1 MPTTRV
7 YVQSEHFSDIK
18 LVEIDDKA
26 TVADLMRAALALLPA
41 GTDPSGLSLSIE
53 DDEAEDNDAASQRRI
68 KDLNPD
74 HGVCVHLRVHLHR
87 CKQVMVGVRFTG
99 RTEQHPF
106 RPATTIGR
114 IRQWAG
120 RRFGMK
126 AGDIAEHV
134 LQIAG
139 SNEQPNMDIHVGTLV
154 QHPNCS
160 IVFDLV
166 PAHRING

>member
-1 MPTTRV
+1 MSTIRV

-18 LVEIDDKA
+18 LVEIDDHA
-26 TVADLMRAALALLPA
+26 TIVDLKRAALTLLPA
-41 GTDPSGLSLSIE
+41 GTDPTGLSLSIE
-53 DDEAEDNDAASQRRI
+53 DDDVDDDEAASKRPL

-74 HGVCVHLRVHLHR
+74 RGVRVHLHR
-87 CKQVMVGVRFTG
+87 CKQVAVTVRFGG
-99 RTEQHPF
+99 RSEEHPF

-120 RRFGMK
+120 RRFGLK

-139 SNEQPNMDIHVGTLV
+139 SNEQPDMDTHVGTLV
-154 QHPNCS
+154 QHPRCA

>member
-1 MPTTRV
+1 MSSTRV
-7 YVQSEHFSDIK
+7 YVQSDHFSDIK
-18 LVEIDDKA
+18 LVEIDGHA
-26 TVADLMRAALALLPA
+26 TIADLKRAALALLPA
-41 GTDPSGLSLSIE
+41 GTDASGLWLSIE
-53 DDEAEDNDAASQRRI
+53 DDDAEDEDVQSQRRV
-68 KDLNPD
+68 KDLNPG
-74 HGVCVHLRVHLHR
+74 HGVRVHLHR
-87 CKQVMVGVRFTG
+87 CKQVTVGVRFGG
-99 RTEQHPF
+99 RTEQHSF

-120 RRFGMK
+120 HRFGMK
-126 AGDIAEHV
+126 DGDIAEHV

-139 SNEQPNMDIHVGTLV
+139 SNEQPDMDTHVGTLV

>member
-1 MPTTRV
+1 MSTIRV

-18 LVEIDDKA
+18 LVEVDDLA
-26 TVADLMRAALALLPA
+26 TVADLKRAALTLLPA
-41 GTDPSGLSLSIE
+41 STDPAGLSLSIE
-53 DDEAEDNDAASQRRI
+53 DDDADDNEAASKRCL

-74 HGVCVHLRVHLHR
+74 RGVRAHLHR
-87 CKQVMVGVRFTG
+87 CKQLAVTVRFGG
-99 RTEQHPF
+99 RTEEHPF

-120 RRFGMK
+120 RRFGLK
-126 AGDIAEHV
+126 AGDVAEHV

-139 SNEQPNMDIHVGTLV
+139 SNEQPDIDTHVGTLV
-154 QHPNCS
+154 RHPRCA

>member
-1 MPTTRV
+1 MSTIRV

-18 LVEIDDKA
+18 LVEVDDHA
-26 TVADLMRAALALLPA
+26 TIVDLKRAALTLLPA
-41 GTDPSGLSLSIE
+41 GTDPTGLSLSIE
-53 DDEAEDNDAASQRRI
+53 DDDVDDDEAASKRRL

-74 HGVCVHLRVHLHR
+74 RGVRVHLHR
-87 CKQVMVGVRFTG
+87 CKQVAVTVRFGG
-99 RTEQHPF
+99 RSEEHPF

-120 RRFGMK
+120 RRFGLK

-139 SNEQPNMDIHVGTLV
+139 SNEQPDMDTHVGTLV
-154 QHPNCS
+154 QHPRCA